1 MSTSRLDHIF
11 FTCGKW
17 ANQRGVDNSPSSKV
31 HMSESMTVV
40 AIVGQKG
47 GTGKTTTGIGLA
59 VAASNAGQTAVIID
73 LDPQA
78 NAANWKDRR
87 KVDNPAV
94 VSVPP
99 SRLKQTLEAAASHAA
114 DFVVI
119 DTPGKSDS
127 AAIEAA
133 RVADLVLVPLGP
145 HIFHLE
151 TLPGLRDLLRVAGDK
166 PTLVVLNGLHPQA
179 TKQAE
184 EAKRMIA
191 ELFSFPVCPIHL
203 SRLEVYAESQT
214 NGSSPI
220 EDEPKGRA
228 SAELKNLYNFIC
240 EQLRKSDSPHVED
253 SKLATGA

>member
-1 MSTSRLDHIF
+1 
-11 FTCGKW
+11 
-17 ANQRGVDNSPSSKV
+17 
-31 HMSESMTVV
+31 MSESMIVIAV
-40 AIVGQKG
+40 VGQKG
-47 GTGKTTTGIGLA
+47 GTGKTTTAIGLA
-59 VAASNAGQTAVIID
+59 VAAAEAGRTAVIID

-87 KVDNPAV
+87 RADNPAV
-94 VSVPP
+94 VSAPP
-99 SRLKQTLEAAASHAA
+99 SRLRQAVEAAANYAA

-133 RVADLVLVPLGP
+133 RVADLVLAPLGP

-166 PTLVVLNGLHPQA
+166 PALVVLNAIHPQA

-191 ELFSFPVCPIHL
+191 DLFGFSVCPTHL
-203 SRLEVYAESQT
+203 SRLDIYADTQT
-214 NGSSPI
+214 TGSTPL
-220 EDEPKGRA
+220 EQEPKGRA
-228 SAELKNLYNFIC
+228 SLELKRLHKFIT
-240 EQLRKSDSPHVED
+240 EQVHKS
-253 SKLATGA
+253 

>member
-1 MSTSRLDHIF
+1 
-11 FTCGKW
+11 
-17 ANQRGVDNSPSSKV
+17 
-31 HMSESMTVV
+31 MSESMKVI

-47 GTGKTTTGIGLA
+47 GTGKTTTAIGLA
-59 VAASNAGQTAVIID
+59 VAASEAGQTAVIID

-87 KVDNPAV
+87 RIENPAV

-99 SRLKQTLEAAASHAA
+99 SRLKQALEAAASHGA

-133 RVADLVLVPLGP
+133 RIADLVLVPLGP

-166 PTLVVLNGLHPQA
+166 PALVILNGLHPQA

-191 ELFSFPVCPIHL
+191 ELFGFPVSPVHL
-203 SRLEVYAESQT
+203 SRLDIYAETQT
-214 NGSSPI
+214 TGSTPL
-220 EDEPKGRA
+220 EQEPEGRA
-228 SAELKNLYNFIC
+228 ALELKRLHRLI
-240 EQLRKSDSPHVED
+240 
-253 SKLATGA
+253 SKQVNK

>member
-1 MSTSRLDHIF
+1 MR
-11 FTCGKW
+11 
-17 ANQRGVDNSPSSKV
+17 
-31 HMSESMTVV
+31 VV

-47 GTGKTTTGIGLA
+47 GTGKTTTGILLA
-59 VAASNAGQTAVIID
+59 VAAAETGKTAVIID

-87 KVDNPAV
+87 QAENPAV

-99 SRLKQTLEAAASHAA
+99 SRLKQALEAAASHGA

-166 PTLVVLNGLHPQA
+166 PAFVVLNALHPQA
-179 TKQAE
+179 TRQAE
-184 EAKRMIA
+184 EAKTMIA
-191 ELFSFPVCPIHL
+191 ELFNFPVCPVHL
-203 SRLEVYAESQT
+203 SRLDIYAETQT
-214 NGSSPI
+214 AGTTPL
-220 EDEPKGRA
+220 EQEPKGRA
-228 SAELKNLYNFIC
+228 SGEVKRLYKFII
-240 EQLRKSDSPHVED
+240 QQVSKSDSPHVENT
-253 SKLATGA
+253 KLATGT

>member
-1 MSTSRLDHIF
+1 
-11 FTCGKW
+11 
-17 ANQRGVDNSPSSKV
+17 
-31 HMSESMTVV
+31 MSESMIVI

-47 GTGKTTTGIGLA
+47 GTGKTTTAIGLA
-59 VAASNAGQTAVIID
+59 VAASEAGQTAVIID

-87 KVDNPAV
+87 RVDNPAV
-94 VSVPP
+94 ISVPP
-99 SRLKQTLEAAASHAA
+99 SRLKQTLEAAANHAA

-127 AAIEAA
+127 AAIDAA

-166 PTLVVLNGLHPQA
+166 PALVVLNGLHPQA
-179 TKQAE
+179 TKQAD

-191 ELFSFPVCPIHL
+191 ELFGFPVCPVHL
-203 SRLEVYAESQT
+203 SRLDIYAETQT
-214 NGSSPI
+214 TGSTPL
-220 EDEPKGRA
+220 EQEPQGRA
-228 SAELKNLYNFIC
+228 SIELKRLHKFIS
-240 EQLRKSDSPHVED
+240 EQVNKSESPHVENA
-253 SKLATGA
+253 KLGAGA

>member
-1 MSTSRLDHIF
+1 MS
-11 FTCGKW
+11 K
-17 ANQRGVDNSPSSKV
+17 
-31 HMSESMTVV
+31 SMYVI

-47 GTGKTTTGIGLA
+47 GTGKTTTGINLA
-59 VAASNAGQTAVIID
+59 VAASLDGKAAVILD

-87 KVDNPAV
+87 KAENPVV
-94 VSVPP
+94 VSAPP
-99 SRLKQTLEAAASHAA
+99 SRLKQTLEAAATHGA

-166 PTLVVLNGLHPQA
+166 PAFVVLNALHPQA
-179 TKQAE
+179 TRQAE

-191 ELFSFPVCPIHL
+191 ELFSFAVCPVHL
-203 SRLEVYAESQT
+203 SRLDIYAETQT
-214 NGSSPI
+214 TGTTPLEQDPNG
-220 EDEPKGRA
+220 KA
-228 SAELKNLYNFIC
+228 ALELKQFYKCISL
-240 EQLRKSDSPHVED
+240 QLNKS
-253 SKLATGA
+253 

>member
-1 MSTSRLDHIF
+1 MSKIM
-11 FTCGKW
+11 
-17 ANQRGVDNSPSSKV
+17 NII
-31 HMSESMTVV
+31 

-47 GTGKTTTGIGLA
+47 GTGKTTTGINLA
-59 VAASNAGQTAVIID
+59 VAASLAGQAAVILD

-87 KVDNPAV
+87 KADNPVV
-94 VSVPP
+94 VSSPP
-99 SRLKQTLEAAASHAA
+99 SRLKQTLDTAAKHGA
-114 DFVVI
+114 DFIVI

-166 PTLVVLNGLHPQA
+166 PAFVILNALHPQA

-191 ELFSFPVCPIHL
+191 ELFNFAVCPVHL
-203 SRLEVYAESQT
+203 SRLDIYAETQT
-214 NGSSPI
+214 TGTTPL
-220 EDEPKGRA
+220 EQDPKGKA
-228 SAELKNLYNFIC
+228 AHELTQLYKFISQ
-240 EQLRKSDSPHVED
+240 QLHKSESPHVKNAE
-253 SKLATGA
+253 LATGT

>member
-1 MSTSRLDHIF
+1 
-11 FTCGKW
+11 
-17 ANQRGVDNSPSSKV
+17 
-31 HMSESMTVV
+31 MSESMIVI

-47 GTGKTTTGIGLA
+47 GTGKTTTAIGLA
-59 VAASNAGQTAVIID
+59 VAAAEAGQTAVIID

-87 KVDNPAV
+87 KVENPAV

-99 SRLKQTLEAAASHAA
+99 SRLKQALEAAASHAA

-133 RVADLVLVPLGP
+133 RLANLVLVPLGP

-166 PTLVVLNGLHPQA
+166 PALVVLNGLHPQA
-179 TKQAE
+179 TKQAD

-203 SRLEVYAESQT
+203 SRLDIYAETQT
-214 NGSSPI
+214 TGSTPL
-220 EDEPKGRA
+220 EQEPKGKA
-228 SAELKNLYNFIC
+228 ALELKRLHSFIS
-240 EQLRKSDSPHVED
+240 EQVNKSESPHVENAE
-253 SKLATGA
+253 LATGA